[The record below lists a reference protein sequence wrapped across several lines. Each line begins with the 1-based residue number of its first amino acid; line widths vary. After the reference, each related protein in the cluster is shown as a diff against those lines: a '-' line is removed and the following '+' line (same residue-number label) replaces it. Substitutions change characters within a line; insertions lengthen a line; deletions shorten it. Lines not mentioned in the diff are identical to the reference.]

1 MSSLWQNKQTHNGSL
16 WRTCA
21 ACSVQTRVKRSGKS
35 LMRWPTAGSMCGGHV
50 YGLTSQWE
58 PAIGG
63 IVGLESPTLPTP
75 RAQNGES
82 RNMTP
87 WVRPLGEPQNLDNAI
102 ARLPG
107 VVLNPVSDDGK
118 LSWVEHPPPR

>member
-1 MSSLWQNKQTHNGSL
+1 MQN
-16 WRTCA
+16 
-21 ACSVQTRVKRSGKS
+21 
-35 LMRWPTAGSMCGGHV
+35 GHV
-50 YGLTSQWE
+50 YAPTSQWE
-58 PAIGG
+58 PATAGNDG
-63 IVGLESPTLPTP
+63 SQSPTLPTP

-87 WVRPLGEPQNLDNAI
+87 WVRPLNKPQNLENAI